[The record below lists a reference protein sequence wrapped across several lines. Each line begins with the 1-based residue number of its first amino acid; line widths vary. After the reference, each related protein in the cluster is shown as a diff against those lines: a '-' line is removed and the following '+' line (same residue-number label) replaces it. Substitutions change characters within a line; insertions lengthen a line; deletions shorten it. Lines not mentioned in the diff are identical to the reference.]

1 MSVYHFWSQTCPPCK
16 RLKPVF
22 QDLKDDFPS
31 VNWVSVDINNDP
43 SKLRGKFGITQVPSL
58 VCVLMDGSVHKH
70 SGGDA
75 IGYFKLMNLL
85 R

>member
-1 MSVYHFWSQTCPPCK
+1 
-16 RLKPVF
+16 
-22 QDLKDDFPS
+22 LKDDFPS
-31 VNWVSVDINNDP
+31 VNWVSVDIHNDP
-43 SKLRGKFGITQVPSL
+43 TKLCGKFGITQVPAL

-85 R
+85 K